1 MKYSLI
7 NLSFSDWRSYMFNP
21 KTLSAL
27 SYVSILFAPFL
38 LPIILFFVTKEKE
51 VKYHAKR
58 ASISH
63 LIPTVLGAAISIFA
77 LMSLFTFNGAVNG
90 AVYNPSYFTN
100 FMIWMFIYFIIS
112 SAIVVWNLIQAVRV
126 FRQNTYVQ

>member
-38 LPIILFFVTKEKE
+38 LPIILFFVSKEKE

-77 LMSLFTFNGAVNG
+77 LMILFTFNGAVNG
-90 AVYNPSYFTN
+90 AVYTPSYFTN

-112 SAIVVWNLIQAVRV
+112 SAIVVWNLVQAVRV